1 MLGRERGGDPARHE
15 IAVSAPDRPALLVEW
30 LSELVFL
37 VETEGFVPER
47 VVEFEL
53 ADSALR
59 ASVEG
64 YRGTPPHLVKAV
76 TYHRL
81 EFAEKDGRWQ
91 GRVVL
96 DV

>member
-1 MLGRERGGDPARHE
+1 MLAGEPRGDLTRHE
-15 IAVSAPDRPALLVEW
+15 IAVSAPDRPALLAEW

-37 VETEGFVPER
+37 AETEGFVPER
-47 VVEFEL
+47 VVHFEL
-53 ADSALR
+53 VESSLL

-64 YRGTPPHLVKAV
+64 RRGTPRHLVKAV

-81 EFAEKDGRWQ
+81 ELSEKDGRWQ